1 MDDFF
6 TAFFKT
12 GKLRHN
18 NRHLVLKNVSTF
30 KGQTKYSIFI

>member
-12 GKLRHN
+12 GKLRYN
-18 NRHLVLKNVSTF
+18 NRHLVLKKCYSNKHVAF
-30 KGQTKYSIFI
+30 KKTTV